1 MAYDSS
7 GYRGIFNKDTPCQR
21 YRISINPQINLIGK
35 QINTLVY
42 QIFDVDLHLKP
53 NALSRMA
60 KITVKDTEVN
70 VVKVNGEDYIC
81 LTDMLQAKDGDFF
94 ITDWL
99 RNRNTLEFIGI
110 WEKVYNP
117 DFNYGEFAIIKN
129 QSGLNRF
136 KISVKEFVARTNAIS
151 LQAKAGRYG
160 GTYAHKDIAFEFAM
174 WISPEFKIYIVKE
187 FQRLKAE
194 EQRLLGW
201 SAKRELSKINY
212 RIHTDA
218 IKQNLIPAEVTKAQ
232 ATIIY
237 ANEADVLN
245 VAMFG
250 MTAKQ
255 WREANPELKGN
266 IRDYA
271 SVNELICLSNM
282 ESLNAVFIEQGLP
295 QSDRLIKLNQIAIH
309 QMSILESSDNDR
321 KLLK

>member
-1 MAYDSS
+1 M
-7 GYRGIFNKDTPCQR
+7 T
-21 YRISINPQINLIGK
+21 
-35 QINTLVY
+35 
-42 QIFDVDLHLKP
+42 
-53 NALSRMA
+53 

-81 LTDMLQAKDGDFF
+81 LTDMMRAKDGDFF

-117 DFNYGEFAIIKN
+117 NFNYGEFATIRN
-129 QSGLNRF
+129 HAGLNNF
-136 KISVKEFVARTNAIS
+136 KISVKEFVARTNAVS

-174 WISPEFKIYIVKE
+174 WISPEFKVYIVKE
-187 FQRLKAE
+187 FQRLKEE
-194 EQRLLGW
+194 EQRLIGW

-218 IKQNLIPAEVTKAQ
+218 IKHNLIPAEITKAQ
-232 ATIIY
+232 ASIIY

-255 WREANPELKGN
+255 WRDANPDLKGN

-271 SVNELICLSNM
+271 SINELICLSNM
-282 ESLNAVFIEQGLP
+282 ENLNAVFIEQGLP
-295 QSDRLIKLNQIAIH
+295 QHERLIKLNQIAIH
-309 QMSILESSDNDR
+309 QMSVLESGDNDR

>member
-1 MAYDSS
+1 
-7 GYRGIFNKDTPCQR
+7 
-21 YRISINPQINLIGK
+21 
-35 QINTLVY
+35 
-42 QIFDVDLHLKP
+42 
-53 NALSRMA
+53 MA
-60 KITVKDTEVN
+60 KVIVKDTEVN

-81 LTDMLQAKDGDFF
+81 LTDMLRAKDGDFF

-117 DFNYGEFAIIKN
+117 NFNYGEFAIIRN
-129 QSGLNRF
+129 QSGLNSF
-136 KISVKEFVARTNAIS
+136 KISVKEFVSRTHAIS

-174 WISPEFKIYIVKE
+174 WISPEFKIYMVKE
-187 FQRLKAE
+187 FQRLKND

-212 RIHTDA
+212 HIHTDA
-218 IKQNLIPAEVTKAQ
+218 IKQNLIPNEVSSAQ
-232 ATIIY
+232 VSIIY

-255 WREANPELKGN
+255 WREANPSLKGN

-271 SVNELICLSNM
+271 TINELICLSNM
-282 ESLNAVFIEQGLP
+282 ENLNAVFIEQGIS
-295 QSDRLIKLNQIAIH
+295 QSERLVKLNRIAIH
-309 QMSILESSDNDR
+309 QMSILESTDNDNKR
-321 KLLK
+321 LLK